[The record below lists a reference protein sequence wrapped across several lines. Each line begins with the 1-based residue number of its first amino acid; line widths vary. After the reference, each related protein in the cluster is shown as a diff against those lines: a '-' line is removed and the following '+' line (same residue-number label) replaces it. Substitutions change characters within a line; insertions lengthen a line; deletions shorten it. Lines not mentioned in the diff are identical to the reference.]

1 MNTRKIVK
9 KRPQSAT
16 RKNLMQGA
24 LLAANKHGQH
34 HHMIAGGQTS
44 FKSPQTT
51 FTVKK
56 TSLTRGNAAAE
67 HMLQQHS

>member
-1 MNTRKIVK
+1 
-9 KRPQSAT
+9 
-16 RKNLMQGA
+16 MQGA

-34 HHMIAGGQTS
+34 HHHLVTGSGQTS

-56 TSLTRGNAAAE
+56 TSLSRGGGGMANAAE
-67 HMLQQHS
+67 NMLHS

>member
-1 MNTRKIVK
+1 
-9 KRPQSAT
+9 
-16 RKNLMQGA
+16 MQGA

-34 HHMIAGGQTS
+34 HHLISGGQTS

-56 TSLTRGNAAAE
+56 TSMSRGGMANTNAAE
-67 HMLQQHS
+67 HMLQHS